1 MSYAQLSV
9 LLSVWA
15 GSSLLLE
22 VPSGILADLW
32 SRKAIIALSVVLKA
46 GGFLIWAF
54 RPDFTGFLLGFVAWG
69 AQEALTSGASEALL
83 FDALKLEG
91 RESSYEAVAGAG
103 EMASTA
109 AIAAAMI
116 LGGFLFASH
125 PRLTLWLSACF
136 VLASGLC
143 VLGVPERRDRLR
155 SGARGRGRCRSG
167 ARRASVAGS
176 LRRLGQA
183 VRETAAAP
191 GLKAFLWMGAAFIA
205 AYGTVE
211 EFDTLYGLHVG
222 VPEGFIGLWGALRF
236 AVVGAGAALA
246 SVLRRRLALFRTG
259 RLLAWMM
266 GSGLALLAGSLF
278 ATAWA
283 SPLYFAYYAMFGSAD
298 VIYQGALQRRIP
310 SSGRATLF
318 SLVSFLTTGL
328 SMGLGILL
336 GLAADRWGLPAVF
349 RGGAA
354 LSLAAV
360 GAYAV
365 LTARG
370 ARRARRARPAKR
382 RRRIGRRRAGRA

>member
-1 MSYAQLSV
+1 M

-32 SRKAIIALSVVLKA
+32 SRKAIIALSMALKA

-54 RPDFTGFLLGFVAWG
+54 RPDFTGFLLGFIAWG
-69 AQEALTSGASEALL
+69 AQEAFTSGSSEALL
-83 FDALKLEG
+83 FDALKIEG
-91 RESSYEAVAGAG
+91 KKSSYEAVAGAG

-116 LGGFLFASH
+116 AGGFLFESH
-125 PRLTLWLSACF
+125 PRLTLLLSASF
-136 VLASGLC
+136 VLLAGLC
-143 VLGVPERRDRLR
+143 VLGVAEKKDLPC
-155 SGARGRGRCRSG
+155 SRGWG
-167 ARRASVAGS
+167 RRAAPGGS
-176 LRRLGQA
+176 MRQLGQA

-191 GLKAFLWMGAAFIA
+191 GLKAFILMGAAFIA

-211 EFDTLYGLHVG
+211 EFDTLYGLRVG
-222 VPEGFIGLWGALRF
+222 VPERFIGLWGALRF
-236 AVVGAGAALA
+236 VVVGVGAALA
-246 SVLRRRLALFRTG
+246 SVLRRRLALFRAG

-266 GSGLALLAGSLF
+266 GSGLALLLGTLF
-278 ATAWA
+278 ASAWTA
-283 SPLYFAYYAMFGSAD
+283 PLYFAYYGMFASAD

-310 SSGRATLF
+310 SSSRATLT

-354 LSLAAV
+354 LSIAAV
-360 GAYAV
+360 SAYAV
-365 LTARG
+365 LAARS
-370 ARRARRARPAKR
+370 RDSPAFR
-382 RRRIGRRRAGRA
+382 QCWRFPRFRFRGRCAPPRSGAGR